1 MSRPFRMTERVD
13 PVVGEDDVSRPQLE
27 DSSLSQSLFESVH
40 ERDLGQEKPS
50 QPERDIQKVDIVNIF
65 RPSQDVLPVVRHA
78 IRKRLKVVWMQEGIY
93 NKEAGD
99 EARKHGIKAV

>member
-1 MSRPFRMTERVD
+1 MNPFTNEILGKKSH
-13 PVVGEDDVSRPQLE
+13 P
-27 DSSLSQSLFESVH
+27 SLKEI
-40 ERDLGQEKPS
+40 
-50 QPERDIQKVDIVNIF
+50 IQKVDIVNIF
-65 RPSQDVLPVVRHA
+65 SPSQDVLPVVRHA